1 MGNVIV
7 TGGSRG
13 IGLGIVRCL
22 AKTGYRVMALAR
34 KESPELREAIQEAEK
49 SGPGSIGFT
58 AYDLAETD
66 GMTAL
71 VKQLRKD
78 FGPVYALVNNAG
90 MSIDGNLA
98 LTSATQVEQVVRLNV
113 VSPIL
118 LSKHV
123 LRSMMAD
130 GVGNGRIVNL
140 ASIIAFTGYSGL
152 SVYGAT
158 KASMIGFTRSL
169 AREVGRIGITV
180 NAIAPGFVDTEMTKG
195 LTEEHRE
202 QIVRR
207 SALRRLVEV
216 EDVAAAVAY
225 LLSDGA
231 RNITGTVIT
240 VDAGNTA

>member
-22 AKTGYRVMALAR
+22 AKTGYSVMAVAR
-34 KESPELREAIQEAEK
+34 KESAELREAIDESA
-49 SGPGSIGFT
+49 STGTGSIGFA

-66 GMTAL
+66 GMAAL
-71 VKQLRKD
+71 VTQLRKNL
-78 FGPVYALVNNAG
+78 GPVYALVNNAG
-90 MSIDGNLA
+90 MSIDGALA
-98 LTSATQVEQVVRLNV
+98 LSSPRLIEQVVRLNV

-118 LSKHV
+118 LSKYV

-130 GVGNGRIVNL
+130 GAGGRIVNL
-140 ASIIAFTGYSGL
+140 ASIVAFTGYSGL

-169 AREVGRIGITV
+169 AREVGRTGVTV
-180 NAIAPGFVDTEMTKG
+180 NAVAPGFVDTAMTKG
-195 LTEEHRE
+195 LTEEQRE
-202 QIVRR
+202 QIARR
-207 SALRRLVEV
+207 SALRRQVEV
-216 EDVAAAVAY
+216 TDVAAAVEY

-231 RNITGTVIT
+231 RNVTGTVIT

>member
-1 MGNVIV
+1 MANVIV

-13 IGLGIVRCL
+13 IGLGIVRRL
-22 AKTGYRVMALAR
+22 AKRGYGVMAVAR
-34 KESPELREAIQEAEK
+34 KEGPELREAIAEAAS
-49 SGPGSIGFT
+49 SGTGSIGFA

-66 GMTAL
+66 GLAAL

-78 FGPVYALVNNAG
+78 LGPVYALVNNVG
-90 MSIDGNLA
+90 MSTDGTLA
-98 LTSATQVEQVVRLNV
+98 LTSATQIEQVVRLNV

-118 LSKHV
+118 LTKYV
-123 LRSMMAD
+123 LRSMLA
-130 GVGNGRIVNL
+130 GGAGGRIVNL
-140 ASIIAFTGYSGL
+140 ASIIAFTGYGGL

-169 AREVGRIGITV
+169 AREVGPAGVTV
-180 NAIAPGFVDTEMTKG
+180 NAVAPGFVDTEMTRG
-195 LTEEHRE
+195 LSEGHRE
-202 QIVRR
+202 QVARR
-207 SALRRLVEV
+207 SALRRLVEAD
-216 EDVAAAVAY
+216 DVAAAVEY

>member
-1 MGNVIV
+1 MANVIV

-13 IGLGIVRCL
+13 IGLGLVRRL
-22 AKTGYRVMALAR
+22 AKAGYRVMALAR
-34 KESPELREAIQEAEK
+34 KRAANCARPSTRPSAPASAGLASRPTISPRPMAWRR
-49 SGPGSIGFT
+49 SSSSF
-58 AYDLAETD
+58 
-66 GMTAL
+66 
-71 VKQLRKD
+71 RKD
-78 FGPVYALVNNAG
+78 LGPVYALVNNAG
-90 MSIDGNLA
+90 MSIDGTLA
-98 LTSATQVEQVVRLNV
+98 LTSAEQIEQVVRLNV

-118 LSKHV
+118 FSKYV

-130 GVGNGRIVNL
+130 GAGGRIVNL

-152 SVYGAT
+152 SVYAAT

-169 AREVGRIGITV
+169 AREVGRVGITV
-180 NAIAPGFVDTEMTKG
+180 NAVAPGFVDTEMTKE
-195 LTEEHRE
+195 LTEEHRQ

-216 EDVAAAVAY
+216 DDVAAAVEY

-231 RNITGTVIT
+231 RNITGTVVT

>member
-1 MGNVIV
+1 MNNVIV

-22 AKTGYRVMALAR
+22 AKSGYRVMALAR
-34 KESPELREAIQEAEK
+34 KESPELRDAIDEATR
-49 SGPGSIGFT
+49 SGAGSIGFT
-58 AYDLAETD
+58 ACDLAETD
-66 GMTAL
+66 GLAPL

-78 FGPVYALVNNAG
+78 LGPIYALVNNAG
-90 MSIDGNLA
+90 MSIDGTLA
-98 LTSATQVEQVVRLNV
+98 LTSAAEIEQTVRLNV

-118 LSKHV
+118 LSKQV

-130 GVGNGRIVNL
+130 GAGGRIVNL
-140 ASIIAFTGYSGL
+140 ASVVAFTGYSGL
-152 SVYGAT
+152 SVYAAT

-169 AREVGRIGITV
+169 AREVGRTGITV
-180 NAIAPGFVDTEMTKG
+180 NAVAPGFVDTEMTRG

-207 SALRRLVEV
+207 SALRTLVGV
-216 EDVAAAVAY
+216 EDVAAAVEY
-225 LLSDGA
+225 LLSGGA